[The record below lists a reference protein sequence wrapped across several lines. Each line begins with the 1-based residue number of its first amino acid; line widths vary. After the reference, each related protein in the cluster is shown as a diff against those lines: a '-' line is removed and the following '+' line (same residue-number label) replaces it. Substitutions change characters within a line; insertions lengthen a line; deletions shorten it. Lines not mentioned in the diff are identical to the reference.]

1 MPNPNTETHFAQIPH
16 ADIQR
21 SILDMSHKH
30 STSFNFGECIPI
42 DVREVLPGDS
52 WQLTTRKKVRLQTLL
67 APVYGSAWLD
77 EYWFFVPNRLVWEH
91 WQEFCGENTQSAWA
105 PETEY
110 TIPKMKSPEGGF
122 QPGTLADYFGWPLNK
137 EWSAGDRIPSA
148 LPARGYALIM
158 NEFFRYTPTTDP
170 LNIPKG
176 DAYQQGS
183 NGDDYIN
190 DVANAGKPFV
200 ASKFSDYFTRCTPSP
215 QYGESPLIP
224 VGGLFHGGEFPVFT
238 STNTVDISHYGSR
251 ADIPGTR
258 LLHKFG
264 SGSSVVDDKI
274 FTRSGDSNAVY
285 AGNAAASSI
294 QNDTLTPINLFA
306 SVPDQ
311 DIGTG
316 AFDINALRLAFASQ
330 RFLEKMAMGGSRY
343 TEILRSFFGV
353 VSPDARLQRPEFLG
367 GSRTPLEIQQVTNV
381 AQSNLDYLGDL
392 GAMSVTADVN
402 GQFVKSFTEHGYLF
416 GIVVARY
423 DHDYSSQGLERFW
436 MRNTRWDMYWPTF
449 AHLGNQPVYTNELY
463 FDEATQDTVFGYQ
476 EAWADYRHANN
487 RVSGMLRPE
496 LNTGLKSWTFA
507 DNYASAPV
515 LGDEWIR
522 EDKSN
527 VDRTLAVTSDLAP
540 QLFADFWFDMK
551 ATRPMP
557 LFSVPGLID
566 HF

>member
-1 MPNPNTETHFAQIPH
+1 MPNPNVETHFAQIPH

-30 STSFNFGECIPI
+30 STSFDFGQVIPI
-42 DVREVLPGDS
+42 EVREVLPGDS

-77 EYWFFVPNRLVWEH
+77 EYWFFVPNRLVWDH

-105 PETEY
+105 PETQY

-122 QPGTLADYFGWPLNK
+122 KPGTLADYFGWPLNK
-137 EWSAGDRIPSA
+137 EFSAGPRIPSA

-158 NEFFRYTPTTDP
+158 NEFFRYTATTDP

-190 DVANAGKPFV
+190 DVANAGMPFV

-224 VGGLFHGGEFPVFT
+224 VGGMFHGGEYPVYTSNQRHDGSGFT
-238 STNTVDISHYGSR
+238 LR
-251 ADIPGTR
+251 ADIIGRDYNRGFAFTPDNAQLVGT
-258 LLHKFG
+258 
-264 SGSSVVDDKI
+264 
-274 FTRSGDSNAVY
+274 
-285 AGNAAASSI
+285 GNQAYDFQNGMDPVNLYTSI
-294 QNDTLTPINLFA
+294 
-306 SVPDQ
+306 PDQ
-311 DIGTG
+311 EIGTG

-381 AQSNLDYLGDL
+381 AQSNVDYLGDL

-416 GIVVARY
+416 GLVVARY

-507 DNYASAPV
+507 DNYQSAPV

-527 VDRTLAVTSDLAP
+527 VDRTLAVTSNLAP